1 MADSAEADLAADE
14 GEEGARPSSRWARLR
29 PGRRV
34 GYALVALAALVLI
47 ALTIAWFS
55 RERIADDVIQGQ
67 LDQYDLPATYDI
79 ESIGPNRQVLRNI
92 VVGDPADPDLTVA
105 RAMVDLRVR
114 PWGTRFGRVT
124 LEKPRLKG
132 TLSEGGISFGTL
144 DRVLFRDTG
153 GEGGLPALDL
163 KIIDGQQGAHRR
175 RWRQADPAR
184 AASRGRD
191 RVRRPSGA
199 SGRPQ
204 QPGHACGG

>member
-1 MADSAEADLAADE
+1 MPAGGMTCKRVTRMADSAEADLAAGE

-34 GYALVALAALVLI
+34 GYTLVALAALVVI

-67 LDQYDLPATYDI
+67 LDQYNLPATYDI

-105 RAMVDLRVR
+105 RAIVDLRVR

-132 TLSEGGISFGTL
+132 TLGDALHAVLCGCGHNIRMILAHLRALWAEIVAAIYAMFGTK
-144 DRVLFRDTG
+144 RAPIAAQTG
-153 GEGGLPALDL
+153 LRSLTA
-163 KIIDGQQGAHRR
+163 
-175 RWRQADPAR
+175 
-184 AASRGRD
+184 
-191 RVRRPSGA
+191 
-199 SGRPQ
+199 
-204 QPGHACGG
+204 